1 MRTIIIGAGP
11 GGIVMGKRLLDEG
24 FDDFLILEASDDVG
38 GTWNLNR
45 YPGCECDVQ
54 SAMYSFTFEFKPDWS
69 KPYGRQPEILAYM
82 RDVAE
87 KFDITP
93 HCRFNDAV
101 ARASWKES
109 ESIWTVVTESGL
121 QFEAEILVSAV
132 GMLTQPV
139 WPEIDGIDQFEGA
152 VFHSARWDWSH
163 DLSGERVAVIGS
175 AASAVQFVPEIR
187 KTAGQIH
194 LFQRTPNWI
203 LPKEDSPY
211 TEEELDSFRMD
222 PTPLLEI
229 RSEIEDRMNRGM
241 TFALKDLLTLSEN
254 YGRAAL
260 SVVNDPEV
268 RAKLTPDHPFG
279 CKRPLLSNEY
289 YKAFNEPNLEL
300 VTESISRITESAVVT
315 DDGTEREV
323 DLIVLATGFA
333 ATKFAAAVAIEGRN
347 SLAISDAWAQGAQAY
362 LGVTTVG
369 FPNLF
374 MLYGP
379 NMNNGSIIRMLEY
392 QTDHILQLLGG
403 MRANDLS
410 SLEVRPEVMEAYNRE
425 VQEAIDGIGV
435 WNADCNGYYRAPNG
449 RVVTQ
454 WPFSMDEYKHR
465 SGTIDWSDYITK

>member
-1 MRTIIIGAGP
+1 
-11 GGIVMGKRLLDEG
+11 MGKRLLDDG
-24 FDDFLILEASDDVG
+24 FDDFVILEASDDVG

-82 RDVAE
+82 RDVAA
-87 KFDITP
+87 KYGVTP

-101 ARASWKES
+101 VQAKWDEGSS
-109 ESIWTVVTESGL
+109 SWTVITESG
-121 QFEAEILVSAV
+121 QNYEAEVLVSAV

-139 WPEIDGIDQFEGA
+139 WPEIEGIDQFESTM
-152 VFHSARWDWSH
+152 FHSARWDWSQ
-163 DLSGERVAVIGS
+163 DLSGKRVAVIGS

-187 KTAGQIH
+187 KTAEQVH

-203 LPKEDSPY
+203 LPKEDTPY
-211 TEEELDSFRMD
+211 TEVELESFRND
-222 PTPLLEI
+222 PSPLLEI

-241 TFALKDLLTLSEN
+241 TFAVKDLLVVSEK
-254 YGRAAL
+254 YGLAAL

-289 YKAFNEPNLEL
+289 FKAFNEPNLEL
-300 VTESISRITESAVVT
+300 VTEPISCITKNAVIT
-315 DDGTEREV
+315 DDGVERQV
-323 DLIVLATGFA
+323 DAIVFATGFA
-333 ATKFAAAVAIEGRN
+333 ATKFAAAVAIRGRDGV
-347 SLAISDAWAQGAQAY
+347 AISDAWAKGAQAY

-392 QTDHILQLLGG
+392 QTDYILELLGR
-403 MRANDLS
+403 MRAEGLS
-410 SLEVRPEVMEAYNRE
+410 TLEVQPEIMESYNLD
-425 VQEAIDGIGV
+425 VQKAIDGIDV

-454 WPFSMDEYKHR
+454 WPFSMDDYKSQ
-465 SGTIDWSDYITK
+465 SGTIDWSDFITT

>member
-1 MRTIIIGAGP
+1 MRIVIIGAGP

-24 FDDFLILEASDDVG
+24 FDDFVILESSDDVG

-87 KFDITP
+87 KFGVTP

-101 ARASWKES
+101 VRAQWNDTTSS
-109 ESIWTVVTESGL
+109 WTVVTESGGRH
-121 QFEAEILVSAV
+121 EAEVLVSAV

-139 WPEIDGIDQFEGA
+139 WPQIEGIDQFEGA
-152 VFHSARWDWSH
+152 IFHSARWDWSH
-163 DLSGERVAVIGS
+163 HLAGERIAVIGS

-187 KTAGQIH
+187 RTAGQVH

-203 LPKEDSPY
+203 LPKEDTPY
-211 TEEELDSFRMD
+211 TEEQLESFRED
-222 PTPLLEI
+222 PSPLFAI
-229 RSEIEDRMNRGM
+229 RDEIEDRMNRGM
-241 TFALKDLLTLSEN
+241 TFALKDLLALSED
-254 YGRAAL
+254 YGRAAI
-260 SVVNDPEV
+260 SVVNDPEL
-268 RAKLTPDHPFG
+268 RARLTPDHPFG

-289 YKAFNEPNLEL
+289 FKAFNEPNLEL
-300 VTESISRITESAVVT
+300 VTEPITRITENAVVT
-315 DDGTEREV
+315 DDGVAREV

-333 ATKFAAAVAIEGRN
+333 ATKFAAAVDIVGRDG
-347 SLAISDAWAQGAQAY
+347 LAIADAWAQGAQAY

-392 QTDHILQLLGG
+392 QSDHILELLGR
-403 MRANDLS
+403 MQADDLS
-410 SLEVRPEVMEAYNRE
+410 ALEVRPEVMEAYNLE
-425 VQEAIDGIGV
+425 VQTAIDGIDV

-454 WPFSMDEYKHR
+454 WPFSMDDYRNR
-465 SGTIDWSDYITK
+465 SRTIDWSDFITT